1 MSWRGV
7 NNAQRRVNSRCA
19 LRVGVD
25 KERRNK
31 HRKKKK
37 RKEKRNT
44 ESRKKRAMERERD
57 TERERERER
66 LRRGVTGL
74 EMKRVSFPLSSM
86 GTTTRTLYT

>member
-25 KERRNK
+25 KERRK
-31 HRKKKK
+31 QTQKERKK
-37 RKEKRNT
+37 KRNT
-44 ESRKKRAMERERD
+44 ESRKMQR
-57 TERERERER
+57 ERERERR

-74 EMKRVSFPLSSM
+74 EMKRVSFPVSSM
-86 GTTTRTLYT
+86 GTTPRTLDP

>member
-25 KERRNK
+25 KERRK
-31 HRKKKK
+31 QTQKERKK
-37 RKEKRNT
+37 KRNT